1 MAVQL
6 FLSCVSHEFGAYRD
20 ALRGAL
26 TRPNVELKI
35 QEDFKALGGDTLMKL
50 EAYIKRCEAVVHFV
64 GDMTGSPPKDFGLQA
79 LLSRHPDIKTKLPS
93 LGAAIDGGAA
103 ISYTQWE
110 AWLAL
115 YFDKDLV
122 IAAPGSN
129 FARDLTLTPNFAPTE
144 QCKAA
149 QAAHLERLRALGC
162 YPEVKFANVDN
173 LVAQIF
179 GSAVIDALVKAA
191 AMLTRQPRNLPFAS
205 LGSLFMGRDTALDDL
220 RAALT
225 SGKGAAVTGRALYGL
240 GGIGKTRLAIEYAHW
255 RETDYS
261 MLLFVRA
268 KDRATLHASLAA
280 LAGPLVLNL
289 PEKEAPQDAVKIEA
303 VLKQLDDNPT
313 WLMILDNADD
323 DEAVEAVSDL
333 MARLKGGHVI
343 VTARVSNFQASLPTL
358 ELDVLEDGAA
368 VEFLLQRTRGKR
380 ALAANDEAQARELAH
395 ELGGLALGLEQAG
408 AYIARQRIGFARYLM
423 LWREKR
429 DSVLNWF
436 DKTTM
441 SYDHDVGLAA
451 TWAASVEK
459 LSPESRRL
467 LDRLAFLA
475 PDPIPDSLLD
485 VAVPGEAADYDPY
498 EARAGLYAYS
508 LATQAKGEDGAA
520 KGFVVHRL
528 VQGFARRAMSD
539 QRRAEALRETLQ
551 WVNAL
556 VPFDSD
562 DVRYWPVL
570 DPLAPHALAVARWGD
585 EAGIAEPTARLL
597 NQLGLLFRAKALYVE
612 AEPLYRRALKI
623 YEASFGPNHPQV
635 AIGLNN
641 LALLLDATNRLSD
654 AEPLYRRALALWEAN
669 YGPHHLNVALGL
681 NNLAELLRATNRFG
695 EAEPLYRRAL
705 AIDEASYGADH
716 PKVARDLN
724 NFALLLQATNRLG
737 EAEPLFRRAPGIFEA
752 SYGPDHPD
760 VARSLDN
767 LAFLLKVTNR
777 LGEAEPLYRRALK
790 INEASLGPD
799 HPDVAFP
806 LNNLAQLLK
815 QASRLGEAEPLYRR
829 ALAILERSLGPDHP
843 NTVTVR
849 NNLAALLAA
858 LGKGA

>member
-1 MAVQL
+1 
-6 FLSCVSHEFGAYRD
+6 
-20 ALRGAL
+20 
-26 TRPNVELKI
+26 
-35 QEDFKALGGDTLMKL
+35 MKL

-408 AYIARQRIGFARYLM
+408 AYIARKRIGFARYLM

-429 DSVLNWF
+429 DSVLNLF

-441 SYDHDVGLAA
+441 SYDH
-451 TWAASVEK
+451 ASV
-459 LSPESRRL
+459 SPRPGRRRSKSSLPRAAVCWTASRFSRRTRSPIL
-467 LDRLAFLA
+467 CWMWRFPARPRTTTPTRRGRASTPIRL
-475 PDPIPDSLLD
+475 P
-485 VAVPGEAADYDPY
+485 
-498 EARAGLYAYS
+498 R
-508 LATQAKGEDGAA
+508 K
-520 KGFVVHRL
+520 
-528 VQGFARRAMSD
+528 RRARTARPRVSSCTAWC
-539 QRRAEALRETLQ
+539 R
-551 WVNAL
+551 VS
-556 VPFDSD
+556 P
-562 DVRYWPVL
+562 
-570 DPLAPHALAVARWGD
+570 VARCRTS
-585 EAGIAEPTARLL
+585 AAP
-597 NQLGLLFRAKALYVE
+597 
-612 AEPLYRRALKI
+612 RRC
-623 YEASFGPNHPQV
+623 G
-635 AIGLNN
+635 
-641 LALLLDATNRLSD
+641 
-654 AEPLYRRALALWEAN
+654 RRSSGSTRW
-669 YGPHHLNVALGL
+669 
-681 NNLAELLRATNRFG
+681 
-695 EAEPLYRRAL
+695 
-705 AIDEASYGADH
+705 
-716 PKVARDLN
+716 
-724 NFALLLQATNRLG
+724 
-737 EAEPLFRRAPGIFEA
+737 
-752 SYGPDHPD
+752 
-760 VARSLDN
+760 
-767 LAFLLKVTNR
+767 FLLIQTTCGTGRFSTRSRCMRSPSRGGVTKR
-777 LGEAEPLYRRALK
+777 GSRSRRR
-790 INEASLGPD
+790 GC
-799 HPDVAFP
+799 
-806 LNNLAQLLK
+806 
-815 QASRLGEAEPLYRR
+815 
-829 ALAILERSLGPDHP
+829 
-843 NTVTVR
+843 
-849 NNLAALLAA
+849 
-858 LGKGA
+858 